1 MAATRALTRIQK
13 ILIVALVLIPLE
25 LALIYFFR
33 SEVESPPAKN
43 VDTREVRNASTPS
56 PLSEPVLELP
66 SASSSADGGKL
77 DAGQMAALQEAVP
90 TESFT
95 YDPTGKRDPF
105 VPFDLSQTAG
115 EIDPN
120 NPLTGYE
127 YGQLRLTSVLA
138 GFDEPVAVVEN
149 NAGRGFTVRKGTVI
163 GKLGGKV
170 IDIQKDR
177 VIVLEEITELDGQK
191 RTNTVELT
199 LRPKGSEDNLAKG
212 KQPKVSP

>member
-33 SEVESPPAKN
+33 SEVETPPIKSVENRGARI
-43 VDTREVRNASTPS
+43 VPDSTP
-56 PLSEPVLELP
+56 LP
-66 SASSSADGGKL
+66 EMTGTESSSVGGKL
-77 DAGQMAALQEAVP
+77 DSSQIAALQEEAPPV
-90 TESFT
+90 ESFT

-105 VPFDLSQTAG
+105 VPFDLGQSTG

-149 NAGRGFTVRKGTVI
+149 SAGRGFTVRKGTVI

-177 VIVLEEITELDGQK
+177 VIILEEITELDGQK
-191 RTNTVELT
+191 RTNTVELA
-199 LRPKGSEDNLAKG
+199 LRPKGIEDNAAKG
-212 KQPKVSP
+212 KRIKANP